1 VHFVISNA
9 RFFDI
14 SFPDDCQE
22 ISNLPLDCPN
32 NITLM
37 GKCQGKIRFSAY
49 RENRIVLTTWGK
61 CGKLNREFTSHS
73 LFLRI
78 LEMSKTIFNE
88 IKKLVT
94 EQRNPA
100 TMDIDTKSALEIVRL
115 INAQDHKIAP
125 VVKEELP
132 YVARAVEII
141 VEAFKKGGRLIYIGA
156 GTSGRLGV
164 LDASECPPT
173 FGVPPEMV
181 QGIIAGGYGALVRA
195 VEGAEDLAEDA
206 ARDLA
211 EREVTDKDVICGLA
225 ASRRTPYVVAAVK
238 RAHQIGARTLYI
250 TCTPRSEIN
259 FPVDVA
265 ICPVVGPE
273 VVMGSTRMKSA
284 TAQKMVLNMLTTAAM
299 IRLGKV
305 YGNMMVDL
313 QMTSKKLQERS
324 KWVVMM
330 VTGVDY
336 EKAAQ
341 VLAEARGHVKTAIV
355 MILAKMD
362 AHEARERLQASDGF
376 VRGAIGEVEK

>member
-1 VHFVISNA
+1 
-9 RFFDI
+9 
-14 SFPDDCQE
+14 
-22 ISNLPLDCPN
+22 
-32 NITLM
+32 
-37 GKCQGKIRFSAY
+37 
-49 RENRIVLTTWGK
+49 
-61 CGKLNREFTSHS
+61 
-73 LFLRI
+73 
-78 LEMSKTIFNE
+78 MSKAVFDE
-88 IKKLVT
+88 IRKLVT

-100 TMDIDTKSALEIVRL
+100 TMDIDTKTALEIVQL
-115 INAQDHKIAP
+115 INAEDHRVAP
-125 VVKEELP
+125 IIKKELP
-132 YVARAVEII
+132 YVAQAVEII
-141 VEAFKKGGRLIYIGA
+141 VEAFKKGGRLIYAGA

-173 FGVPPEMV
+173 FGSPPEMV

-195 VEGAEDLAEDA
+195 VEGAEDLAENA

-211 EREVTDKDVICGLA
+211 ERNLTDKDVVCGLA

-238 RAHQIGARTLYI
+238 YARKVGAKTLYV

-273 VVMGSTRMKSA
+273 VVMGSTRMKSG

-313 QMTSKKLQERS
+313 MMTSKKLQERS
-324 KWVVMM
+324 KRVVMM

-336 EKAAQ
+336 EAAAK
-341 VLAEARGHVKTAIV
+341 VLAKTEGHVKTAIV
-355 MILAKMD
+355 MILAGVD
-362 AHEARERLQASDGF
+362 ADEARRRLEASDGF
-376 VRGAIGEVEK
+376 VRGAIKGADR